1 MSAVTRG
8 IPGMRRGNGTWRTKQ
23 TGGGVCGG
31 FELMAP
37 ALQRRDNMSAKCCVS
52 GRVSDY
58 SVRMGRVCVSEWDFH
73 QDSKWHHK
81 ARRRWAPIPCS
92 PNLQMTLGVLSTYD
106 ESLPAWCDLFNPAEE
121 LGWRDTNHLDGSHS
135 AAAAIAC
142 VRVSVGAWVRLRI
155 VFAWNVCT
163 YASWS
168 RNYVGCSH
176 SQNQRPRGEAVSL
189 LPCSSSEA
197 CLCSNRFAHCDP
209 GAEISIRSHN

>member
-31 FELMAP
+31 FKLMAP
-37 ALQRRDNMSAKCCVS
+37 ALQRRDNMSAKRRVS

-58 SVRMGRVCVSEWDFH
+58 SVRMGRMCVSQWDFH
-73 QDSKWHHK
+73 QGSKWHHK
-81 ARRRWAPIPCS
+81 ARRRWGPIPCS

-121 LGWRDTNHLDGSHS
+121 LGWRDTNHLDGSHA

-142 VRVSVGAWVRLRI
+142 VCVCVSVSFAAHRVCLRCLHI
-155 VFAWNVCT
+155 CKLKSQLRWLLTFPKST
-163 YASWS
+163 PP
-168 RNYVGCSH
+168 RSH
-176 SQNQRPRGEAVSL
+176 EPR
-189 LPCSSSEA
+189 SSSEA
-197 CLCSNRFAHCDP
+197 CLRSNLFAHRDP
-209 GAEISIRSHN
+209 AAEISIRSHN